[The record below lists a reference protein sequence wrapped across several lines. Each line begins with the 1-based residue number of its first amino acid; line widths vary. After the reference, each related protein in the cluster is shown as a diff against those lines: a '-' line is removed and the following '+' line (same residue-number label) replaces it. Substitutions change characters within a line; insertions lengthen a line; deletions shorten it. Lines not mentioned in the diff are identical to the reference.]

1 MKFTLQR
8 VKVMLFQDYIILL
21 NYWFPCF
28 FSPYGCIIYE
38 AVNFFTLIPFEFLPQ
53 PVNLSENLEN
63 VLLSMC
69 EESSQLRISLT
80 KVLEVSYL
88 YYYTM
93 FICKLF

>member
-1 MKFTLQR
+1 
-8 VKVMLFQDYIILL
+8 MLFSL
-21 NYWFPCF
+21 
-28 FSPYGCIIYE
+28 YGCIIYD
-38 AVNFFTLIPFEFLPQ
+38 AINFFTLIPFEFLLQ

-93 FICKLF
+93 FVCELF

>member
-1 MKFTLQR
+1 
-8 VKVMLFQDYIILL
+8 ML
-21 NYWFPCF
+21 
-28 FSPYGCIIYE
+28 FSPYGCIIYD
-38 AVNFFTLIPFEFLPQ
+38 AVNFFTLIPFEFLLQ

-93 FICKLF
+93 FVCELF

>member
-1 MKFTLQR
+1 
-8 VKVMLFQDYIILL
+8 ML
-21 NYWFPCF
+21 
-28 FSPYGCIIYE
+28 FSPYSCIIYD
-38 AVNFFTLIPFEFLPQ
+38 AINFFTLIPFEFLLQ

-93 FICKLF
+93 FVCELF